1 MKSKAGIVNN
11 LKVVSNSNRR
21 FFSRDERKTI
31 LIYCGG
37 KNTEPSYF
45 KKFKLTNVHIKREG
59 LDPWTLAQLVI
70 NLKQIG
76 KFDEYWVVFDKDDY
90 LDQNFNSA
98 IQLANQNHI
107 RVAYSNQAFEYW
119 LLLHF
124 DDHNGGSLNRSEYG
138 KKLNKILAPF
148 GVEYDYQG
156 RKNVE
161 PDLFE
166 LMEAVDPVTSKT
178 RVNQA
183 IIRAKRIYDNH
194 DHRSPAKEESSTT
207 VFMLVEELLKY
218 R

>member
-1 MKSKAGIVNN
+1 MKSQVR
-11 LKVVSNSNRR
+11 KVKNMDVVGYSNRK
-21 FFSRDERKTI
+21 FLSRDEKKTI

-45 KKFKLTNVHIKREG
+45 KKFRLTNVHIKKDG
-59 LDPWTLAQLVI
+59 LDPLALTQQVM
-70 NLKQIG
+70 NLMLIG
-76 KFDEYWVVFDKDDY
+76 KYDEYWVVFDKDDY
-90 LDQNFNSA
+90 LDQNFNRA
-98 IQLANQNHI
+98 IQLASQNDI

-124 DDHNGGSLNRSEYG
+124 DDHNGGMLNRSEYG

-148 GVEYDYQG
+148 DVEYDHQG
-156 RKNVE
+156 RKIIE
-161 PDLFE
+161 TDLFE
-166 LMEAVDPVTSKT
+166 LMKAVDPVTSKT

-183 IIRAKRIYDNH
+183 IIRAKRIYDNY

-218 R
+218 S